1 MRTNFTIPSTGQC
14 ASSRAYLQAAERSL
28 ADARGDIE
36 RLGCAHIDAAVAAA
50 TAACGG
56 AHVAPHA
63 AMGLGTPTTGDLQP
77 AAVLSE
83 YGATPASLA
92 AGGELALQDRA
103 MREIDENAPAGYGRR
118 AGGTAGKEG
127 GVDVTGTQVRVL
139 GCTVAELR
147 RAIAGLQQRLQE
159 SAALER
165 RVRELLAEARGRE
178 RTGAQ
183 RLATEAARVHALEMM
198 RMNGARASLPLQLWL
213 LLRLPH
219 VDPDLAWCVAWVF
232 AAVSG
237 QWRFEVVSGQCIRR
251 RTWLHP
257 SCHSSR
263 ADASPP
269 LMR

>member
-1 MRTNFTIPSTGQC
+1 
-14 ASSRAYLQAAERSL
+14 
-28 ADARGDIE
+28 
-36 RLGCAHIDAAVAAA
+36 
-50 TAACGG
+50 
-56 AHVAPHA
+56 
-63 AMGLGTPTTGDLQP
+63 
-77 AAVLSE
+77 
-83 YGATPASLA
+83 
-92 AGGELALQDRA
+92 

-127 GVDVTGTQVRVL
+127 VVDVTGTQVRVL
-139 GCTVAELR
+139 ECTVAELR

-165 RVRELLAEARGRE
+165 RVRELLAEARSRE